1 MAARRIG
8 QYVPDWIKIATKVP
22 NEARPDMN
30 SLRMQYESIKTSLD
44 AVAAKPEPIDWDF
57 YSKNISKPGLVEAFR
72 KAYEAITVPYPVDV
86 RTNQIDKA
94 EKEME
99 EHAVKTIKLAN
110 LEIAKY
116 EVELQKIKSM
126 KPFEEMTVDDYLELH
141 PEIRKQAEEEIA
153 RNDWSH

>member
-86 RTNQIDKA
+86 HTNQIDKA

-116 EVELQKIKSM
+116 EVE
-126 KPFEEMTVDDYLELH
+126 VDDYLELH

>member
-57 YSKNISKPGLVEAFR
+57 YAKNISKPGLVEAFR
-72 KAYEAITVPYPVDV
+72 KA
-86 RTNQIDKA
+86 
-94 EKEME
+94 E